1 MSLLFRPSCSLA
13 SSRKWDESRLGRCV
27 VQTNELVVSL
37 NVFISTSADKQSPG
51 ARTPP
56 TSHPYRQL
64 RTLNKEGH
72 FVEGGGDT
80 QERDTLQ
87 GRGGAGTLVGNK
99 TIHVRLTYMDDG
111 EILQNSNA
119 DNKCLNGVNLQK

>member
-1 MSLLFRPSCSLA
+1 M
-13 SSRKWDESRLGRCV
+13 V

-51 ARTPP
+51 AGTPP

-72 FVEGGGDT
+72 FVEGDT

-87 GRGGAGTLVGNK
+87 GRGEAGTLVGNK
-99 TIHVRLTYMDDG
+99 TIYVKLTYRADG
-111 EILQNSNA
+111 EIRHLFF
-119 DNKCLNGVNLQK
+119 

>member
-1 MSLLFRPSCSLA
+1 M
-13 SSRKWDESRLGRCV
+13 V
-27 VQTNELVVSL
+27 VVKTNEVVVSL
-37 NVFISTSADKQSPG
+37 NVFISHLADKQSPG
-51 ARTPP
+51 ARQPP

-72 FVEGGGDT
+72 FVEGDT

-87 GRGGAGTLVGNK
+87 GRGEAGTLVGNK
-99 TIHVRLTYMDDG
+99 TLYVKLTYMEDG

-119 DNKCLNGVNLQK
+119 DNKRK

>member
-1 MSLLFRPSCSLA
+1 M
-13 SSRKWDESRLGRCV
+13 V

-37 NVFISTSADKQSPG
+37 NVFISHPADKQSPG
-51 ARTPP
+51 ARQPP

-72 FVEGGGDT
+72 FVEGDT

-87 GRGGAGTLVGNK
+87 GRGEAGTLIGNK
-99 TIHVRLTYMDDG
+99 TIYVKLTYMDAG
-111 EILQNSNA
+111 ESLLTSSFKL
-119 DNKCLNGVNLQK
+119 KCR

>member
-1 MSLLFRPSCSLA
+1 MKIFLRNPCPSFFDHA
-13 SSRKWDESRLGRCV
+13 APWHRLENGMRGALGGV

-51 ARTPP
+51 AGTPP

-72 FVEGGGDT
+72 FKGEGHTPGDT
-80 QERDTLQ
+80 FGDRYNT
-87 GRGGAGTLVGNK
+87 
-99 TIHVRLTYMDDG
+99 G
-111 EILQNSNA
+111 ETR
-119 DNKCLNGVNLQK
+119 

>member
-1 MSLLFRPSCSLA
+1 M
-13 SSRKWDESRLGRCV
+13 
-27 VQTNELVVSL
+27 QTNELVVSL

-51 ARTPP
+51 AGTPP

-72 FVEGGGDT
+72 FVEGDT

-87 GRGGAGTLVGNK
+87 GRGEAGTLEGTKRIYVK
-99 TIHVRLTYMDDG
+99 LTYMEDG
-111 EILQNSNA
+111 EILHLSF
-119 DNKCLNGVNLQK
+119 

>member
-1 MSLLFRPSCSLA
+1 M
-13 SSRKWDESRLGRCV
+13 

-72 FVEGGGDT
+72 FVEGGGHSREGHT
-80 QERDTLQ
+80 TRE
-87 GRGGAGTLVGNK
+87 GEAGTLVGNK
-99 TIHVRLTYMDDG
+99 TIYVKPTYMDDG
-111 EILQNSNA
+111 EIL
-119 DNKCLNGVNLQK
+119 